1 MFSLSGFNFAFGC
14 SVAIIVGFLP
24 LFLIGK
30 GFTNTEVGI
39 IFSTG
44 PFISLIAQ
52 PIWGYICDKRKSAKS
67 VLLILLT
74 VSLLISW
81 GLFMSDSFVMNIA
94 LMTCFMFFLSPVGP
108 VTDSMTFSY
117 AKQRGR
123 SYGSIRLWSSAG
135 FAVSSIGIGLLLEK
149 AGLIYLDLSYY
160 ALIILAIIALLFVQ
174 DTKLNTAPANR
185 GSLKK
190 LFKNK
195 EFVIF
200 LAVAALAGIPHR
212 LNDSILGLYLNDLGA
227 TKGQIGSAWMFAS
240 LSEIPIFAI
249 SFFLFRKYH
258 PMFLI
263 TIATLLFTLRWV
275 AYGYFKD
282 PTIISVLQL
291 TQGVTFALFFVASME
306 YIGLIVSDEVKA
318 TSQTTFAAV
327 FGGIGGIIGSLA
339 GGMLLDRLAPN
350 LVYFASSFISLFSII
365 VAATILVGVMK
376 QKKLAPSEVVS

>member
-1 MFSLSGFNFAFGC
+1 MFPLSGFNFVFGC

-24 LFLIGK
+24 LFLVDK

-52 PIWGYICDKRKSAKS
+52 PIWGFICDKRKSTKA
-67 VLLILLT
+67 VLLILLI
-74 VSLLISW
+74 VSLFLSW
-81 GLFMSDSFVMNIA
+81 GLFISDSLVMNIV
-94 LMTCFMFFLSPVGP
+94 LMTGFMFFLSPVGP
-108 VTDSMTFSY
+108 VTDSMTFSF
-117 AKQRGR
+117 AKQKGR

-135 FAVSSIGIGLLLEK
+135 FAVSSIGIGMLLEK
-149 AGLIYLDLSYY
+149 VGLIHLDLSYY

-174 DTKLNTAPANR
+174 DTKLNTAPINKS
-185 GSLKK
+185 SLNK

-240 LSEIPIFAI
+240 LSEVPVFAV
-249 SFFLFRKYH
+249 SVLLFRKYH
-258 PMFLI
+258 PIFLI
-263 TIATLLFTLRWV
+263 TIATILYTLRWV
-275 AYGYFKD
+275 AYGYIKD
-282 PTIISVLQL
+282 PTIISVLQV

-306 YIGLIVSDEVKA
+306 YISLIVPDEVKA

-327 FGGIGGIIGSLA
+327 FGGIGGIIGSLV
-339 GGMLLDRLAPN
+339 GGMLLDRLSPN
-350 LVYFASSFISLFSII
+350 LAYFASSLISLCSII
-365 VAATILVGVMK
+365 VAASILVRVLK
-376 QKKLAPSEVVS
+376 QKKLALS